1 MTNREILSFMGYG
14 VIAYWCDMITV
25 VTETECIVQKLDGSS
40 TVTVKYGGKETVVL
54 PSCKCPEELLS
65 CVGLPG
71 FPAVFLYTNYVNIQT
86 YNAMKGNG
94 PLFDQ
99 ERHVVKS
106 V

>member
-1 MTNREILSFMGYG
+1 MTSREILSFMGYG

-25 VTETECIVQKLDGSS
+25 VTETECSIQKLDGSS
-40 TVTVKYGGKETVVL
+40 TVTVKYGGKEIVVL
-54 PSCKCPEELLS
+54 PSRGCPEELLS
-65 CVGLPG
+65 RVGLPG
-71 FPAVFLYTNYVNIQT
+71 FPAVFLCTNYANTQV
-86 YNAMKGNG
+86 YNATKGNG